1 MSKILLMQDKKI
13 NNEVI
18 SGFLESNG
26 YNVLA
31 ATNAVGGF
39 QIAKKENP
47 DLIIIDLHITDVDSI
62 DTEELK
68 NLAPIIC
75 LSSPFMKDREDKGK
89 RLGCIGH
96 INKPIKPT
104 ELMQTVIKSLASLS
118 EGGNKKDT
126 SVETVLIVDDISM
139 NIKLLESLLL
149 PLGYK
154 LLKADNGPKAIE
166 ICKSYRP
173 DLILL
178 DVMMPQM
185 DGFQVCEHLKKDLG
199 TDSIPIIFV
208 SALDS
213 VDDKVRAF
221 DLGASDYITKPFYHN
236 EVRARVGSALKLK
249 RLQDELKI
257 QNEELLRQ
265 HTKLENSEQII
276 RSLVYTIEAKSPY
289 LEGHSDRVC
298 SMALEIANNM
308 GISEDDKQILR
319 ESAILHDI
327 GKIGI
332 PDSILNKSG
341 KLTDEE
347 YAKIKEHSTIG
358 ETILKP
364 LTNFRSSRSIIR
376 HHHERLDGSGYPDGK
391 KGDEIDILTRILSVS
406 DVYDALSTDRSYRK
420 KLPMH
425 VIRDIFFEEVEKGW
439 WDKEVVLNLMQILE
453 EKG

>member
-13 NNEVI
+13 NNEVL
-18 SGFLESNG
+18 SGFLESKG

-31 ATNAVGGF
+31 ATNTTGGF
-39 QIAKKENP
+39 LLAKKEKP
-47 DLIIIDLHITDVDSI
+47 DLIIIDLHITDVESI
-62 DTEELK
+62 DIEELK

-89 RLGCIGH
+89 QLGCIGH
-96 INKPIKPT
+96 INKPIKPA
-104 ELMQTVIKSLASLS
+104 ELIQTVIKSLASLS
-118 EGGNKKDT
+118 DEGNKKDT
-126 SVETVLIVDDISM
+126 SVETVLIVDDIVM

-166 ICKSYRP
+166 LCKEHMP

-185 DGFQVCEHLKKDLG
+185 DGFQVCEHLKRDRR
-199 TDSIPIIFV
+199 TENIPIIFV

-236 EVRARVGSALKLK
+236 EVRARVSSALKLK
-249 RLQDELKI
+249 GLQDELKI
-257 QNEELLRQ
+257 QNEELIRQ

-276 RSLVYTIEAKSPY
+276 RSLVHTIEAKSPY

-298 SMALEIANNM
+298 SLSLEIASNM
-308 GISEDDKQILR
+308 GLSEEDKQILR

-332 PDSILNKSG
+332 PDNILNKTG
-341 KLTDEE
+341 KLSEDE
-347 YAKIKEHSTIG
+347 YFKIKEHSTIG
-358 ETILKP
+358 ENILEP
-364 LTNFRSSRSIIR
+364 LKNFKSSRSIIR
-376 HHHERLDGSGYPDGK
+376 HHHEKLDGSGYPDGI
-391 KGDEIDILTRILSVS
+391 KGDQIDILTRILSVA

-439 WDKEVVLNLMQILE
+439 WDKDVVLVLMQILE
-453 EKG
+453 EKA